1 MKLLVGAT
9 QGQSSRSLFGGSWVS
24 LAPSAGGSG
33 RRSATAEFLT
43 ACSADVDVDNSD
55 VQDKR
60 DSHQPEPP
68 AFVMSLYCPFQIRE
82 CSVVGRKA
90 RGLSEAPLSSSGQ
103 TSMPSIGRGDP
114 FMVTVSAEETPT
126 RLQSVGS
133 DKARSAAASEGVE
146 GKQAR
151 HATETHTSRRRA

>member
-1 MKLLVGAT
+1 
-9 QGQSSRSLFGGSWVS
+9 
-24 LAPSAGGSG
+24 
-33 RRSATAEFLT
+33 
-43 ACSADVDVDNSD
+43 
-55 VQDKR
+55 
-60 DSHQPEPP
+60 
-68 AFVMSLYCPFQIRE
+68 MSLYWPFQISE
-82 CSVVGRKA
+82 CSVVGRYS
-90 RGLSEAPLSSSGQ
+90 RGLSAAPLSSSGQ

-151 HATETHTSRRRA
+151 SRDGNAHQSATCMIALLEVPRSSGGINPPVTKAVTLVPPCHLDAQTIVLNSWLHKDKDFVPSKQ

>member
-9 QGQSSRSLFGGSWVS
+9 QGQSLRSLFGGSWVS

-68 AFVMSLYCPFQIRE
+68 AFVMSLYWPFQIRE
-82 CSVVGRKA
+82 CSVVGRYS
-90 RGLSEAPLSSSGQ
+90 RGLSAAPLSSSGQ

-133 DKARSAAASEGVE
+133 DQARSAAASEGVE
-146 GKQAR
+146 GRQAR

>member
-1 MKLLVGAT
+1 
-9 QGQSSRSLFGGSWVS
+9 
-24 LAPSAGGSG
+24 
-33 RRSATAEFLT
+33 
-43 ACSADVDVDNSD
+43 
-55 VQDKR
+55 
-60 DSHQPEPP
+60 
-68 AFVMSLYCPFQIRE
+68 
-82 CSVVGRKA
+82 
-90 RGLSEAPLSSSGQ
+90 
-103 TSMPSIGRGDP
+103 MPSIGRGDP